1 MRLEFVHG
9 IVFNV
14 VLPCTPQTT
23 YVCTIIIVMW
33 FLQET
38 EDDGALK
45 PYKKDLDYL
54 DDHLAV
60 S

>member
-1 MRLEFVHG
+1 MFDD
-9 IVFNV
+9 
-14 VLPCTPQTT
+14 VLITLL
-23 YVCTIIIVMW
+23 Y

-45 PYKKDLDYL
+45 PFKKDLDYL

-60 S
+60 GGHYCI